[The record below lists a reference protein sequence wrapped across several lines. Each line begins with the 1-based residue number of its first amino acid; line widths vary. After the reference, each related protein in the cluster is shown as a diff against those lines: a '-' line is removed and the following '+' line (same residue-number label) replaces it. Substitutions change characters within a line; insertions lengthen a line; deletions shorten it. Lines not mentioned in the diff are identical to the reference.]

1 MAEKKRIFEESLK
14 KLEEASENLKSTDIS
29 LEDAIKCYDQGI
41 KYYNEC
47 REILDNANQRI
58 ETINK

>member
-1 MAEKKRIFEESLK
+1 MAEKKRSFEESLK

-29 LEDAIKCYDQGI
+29 LEDAIKCYEQGI
-41 KYYNEC
+41 KYYNVC

-58 ETINK
+58 ETIIK